1 MSVSLNGLSDKVATI
16 EPSLTMSI
24 TALANKLKSEGKNVI
39 GFGAGELDFDTP
51 DPIKQAA
58 IQAIHDGKSKYAP
71 AAGLPELKSAITN
84 RLSLDYGVNY
94 EPNQIVVS
102 CGAKHSLHNAFL
114 SILNPGD
121 EVIVAAPY
129 WVSYP
134 EQIALTGA
142 TMSVVTTTS
151 ENDFKMTVPMLSEVV
166 TSKTR
171 AIVINS
177 PSNPTGAVYSE
188 SELRALAE
196 WAVAHQLWIIS
207 DEIYDK
213 LIYDGHHVSMPC
225 YQMKSS
231 KRQF

>member
-1 MSVSLNGLSDKVATI
+1 
-16 EPSLTMSI
+16 MSI

-39 GFGAGELDFDTP
+39 GFGAGEPDFDTP

-58 IQAIHDGKSKYAP
+58 IQAIHDGKSKYTP
-71 AAGLPELKSAITN
+71 AAELPKLKSAITN

-102 CGAKHSLHNAFL
+102 CGAKHSFNAFL

-142 TMSVVTTTS
+142 TMTVVMATA

-171 AIVINS
+171 A
-177 PSNPTGAVYSE
+177 
-188 SELRALAE
+188 
-196 WAVAHQLWIIS
+196 H
-207 DEIYDK
+207 
-213 LIYDGHHVSMPC
+213 C
-225 YQMKSS
+225 Y
-231 KRQF
+231 